1 MTSVS
6 AIFLPLSLPLC
17 VHSIIIII
25 IIISF
30 SLSECV
36 CVGGKE
42 KEEEDCLMDC
52 VTVKGIKY
60 VQ

>member
-25 IIISF
+25 ISF

-42 KEEEDCLMDC
+42 KEEDCLMDC